1 VCFAPFCL
9 FPVVHLLL
17 KFHCQ
22 IVSSADV
29 MYVSGSCGATFY
41 IPDSFLRHLEKEH
54 SQLAIYSCHICP
66 SKSFKPDRLLAVSA
80 CEYFIA

>member
-1 VCFAPFCL
+1 MCCGPFLL
-9 FPVVHLLL
+9 FSIFHILS

-22 IVSSADV
+22 LISSADV
-29 MYVSGSCGATFY
+29 MYVSGNCGATFY

-54 SQLAIYSCHICP
+54 AQLAIYSCHICP

-80 CEYFIA
+80 CGYFIA